1 MVDRPL
7 ESRELIAYALLATI
21 VLIGGVTWVVTARKR
36 AARKRRLRGIKYYNS
51 GRH

>member
-7 ESRELIAYALLATI
+7 ESRELIAYVLLAAI
-21 VLIGGVTWVVTARKR
+21 VLIGGVIWIVTARKR
-36 AARKRRLRGIKYYNS
+36 AARKRRLRGIKDYNS

>member
-7 ESRELIAYALLATI
+7 ESRELIAYVLLAAI

-36 AARKRRLRGIKYYNS
+36 RLRGIKDYNS